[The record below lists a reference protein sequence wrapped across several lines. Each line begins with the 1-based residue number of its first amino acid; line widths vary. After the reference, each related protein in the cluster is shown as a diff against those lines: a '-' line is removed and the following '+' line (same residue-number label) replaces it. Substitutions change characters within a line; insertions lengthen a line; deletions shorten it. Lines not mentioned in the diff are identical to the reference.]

1 MIFITREEEINMDLP
16 LQALYFYTTWMPFHS
31 KLIYVI
37 SQIQE
42 EYKDISYLAIDAG
55 YFSSQCIRFS
65 ITSVPTLLL
74 LKNGKEVKRI
84 EDSIKK
90 QDFIDAFADICIS

>member
-1 MIFITREEEINMDLP
+1 MIFITQEGEINMNLP
-16 LQALYFYTTWMPFHS
+16 LQALYFYTTWMPFHN

-42 EYKDISYLAIDAG
+42 SYKDISYLAIDAG
-55 YFSSQCIRFS
+55 YFNNQCIRFS

-84 EDSIKK
+84 EGSVRK
-90 QDFIDAFADICIS
+90 QDFIGAFADICIS